1 MRGVGRAG
9 AALLAGACLALV
21 SAFGAGGAST
31 RPHALRLYVNGQYVQ
46 IVPIVGGSDDYAQ
59 LHAKTMLLE
68 ARWVGDA
75 GGSGYYV
82 RLSTDEPK
90 TKVYATCT
98 SGTSCKTPSP
108 VPLGIDLET
117 SWYIQI
123 ISTKGNKVVSGYKYC
138 LVRYS

>member
-1 MRGVGRAG
+1 VG

-31 RPHALRLYVNGQYVQ
+31 RPHALKLYVNGQYVQ
-46 IVPIVGGSDDYAQ
+46 LVPIVGGSDDYAQ
-59 LHAKTMLLE
+59 LHATTMYVQAKWL
-68 ARWVGDA
+68 GDA
-75 GGSGYYV
+75 AGSGYFV

-90 TKVYATCT
+90 TRVYAICATGTTCQ
-98 SGTSCKTPSP
+98 TPKP

-117 SWYIQI
+117 SWHVEVV
-123 ISTKGNKVVSGYKYC
+123 SAKTKKVVAGYKYC